1 MTNAIPGDKSTGAV
15 RCLVLGGSGFIG
27 SHLTEALANAGYWV
41 RSFDTRPQP
50 IEYPASDRIEHVTGD
65 FRDSK
70 QVSRALAGC
79 DYVFHLVSTT
89 LPKTSNDDP
98 LSDVSDNLLPTV
110 SLLDQAVAQGVKKI
124 LFLSSGGTIY
134 GVPKTLP
141 IAEDHAKQPLNSY
154 GIVKLTIEH
163 YLRLYHVLHGLNYQ
177 VLRLS
182 NPFGE
187 RQAIVASQGA
197 IAVFMGKA
205 LKGEALEVWGDGGVI
220 RDYIYISDVID
231 ALLLAL
237 AYDGAHRE
245 INIGSG
251 QGLSINQVIEAI
263 SRTTGKNIDKRH
275 LPQRSFDVPA
285 SVLCI
290 KMAKSELN
298 WQPRVSFEEGLQRVE
313 TWIRG
318 IIRSD

>member
-1 MTNAIPGDKSTGAV
+1 
-15 RCLVLGGSGFIG
+15 VLGGSGFIG
-27 SHLTEALANAGYWV
+27 SHLVEALATAGYWV
-41 RSFDTRPQP
+41 RSFDARSQP
-50 IEYPASDRIEHVTGD
+50 IEAADSDRIEYVTGD

-70 QVSRALAGC
+70 QVSKALAGC

-98 LSDVSDNLLPTV
+98 LSDVRDNLLPTLA
-110 SLLDQAVAQGVKKI
+110 LLDEAVAQGVKKI

-134 GVPKTLP
+134 GIPQELP
-141 IAEDHAKQPLNSY
+141 ITEDHSKQPLNSY

-163 YLRLYHVLHGLNYQ
+163 YLRLYHALHGLNYQ

-187 RQAIVASQGA
+187 RQAIVASQGV

-237 AYDGAHRE
+237 PYDGVCRE

-263 SRTTGKNIDKRH
+263 SSTIGRKIDKRH

-290 KMAKSELN
+290 KKAKTELN
-298 WQPRVSFEEGLQRVE
+298 WQPRVSFEDGLHRVE
-313 TWIRG
+313 AWIRG
-318 IIRSD
+318 MI